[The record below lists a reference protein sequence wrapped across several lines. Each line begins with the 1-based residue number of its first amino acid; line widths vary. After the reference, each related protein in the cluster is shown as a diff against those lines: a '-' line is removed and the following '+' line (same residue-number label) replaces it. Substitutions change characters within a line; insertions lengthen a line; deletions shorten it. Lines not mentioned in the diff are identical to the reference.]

1 MPLVYSLFGMSADFS
16 SLLLQTDSK
25 ALICTYLIGMAQ
37 THKSEFLVILM
48 WQVNINQLQIQRQ
61 DKYAWQY
68 SNG

>member
-48 WQVNINQLQIQRQ
+48 
-61 DKYAWQY
+61 
-68 SNG
+68 